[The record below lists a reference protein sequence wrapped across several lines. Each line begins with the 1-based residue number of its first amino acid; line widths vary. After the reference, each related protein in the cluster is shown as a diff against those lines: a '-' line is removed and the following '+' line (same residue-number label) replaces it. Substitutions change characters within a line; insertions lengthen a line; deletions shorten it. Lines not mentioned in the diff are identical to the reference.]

1 MVARAVGLHV
11 NPHGGVPKYPVDHL
25 IVQANG
31 CLGDKQRDTRYHGGP
46 DRAVCIL
53 LTSVLEK
60 LQADGHPIE
69 AGSTG
74 ENLLIDGLHPES
86 LHAGCRLNVGEVVLE
101 LTGDAPP
108 CKTIGSS
115 FENGMFRALSHKQ
128 TRGQTRWYARVLV
141 EGTVRLNDGVHL
153 Q

>member
-1 MVARAVGLHV
+1 MVARVVGLHV
-11 NPHGGVPKYPVDHL
+11 NSHGGVPKYPVDHL

-31 CLGDKQRDTRYHGGP
+31 CLGDKQRNTRYHGGP
-46 DRAVCIL
+46 ERAVCIL
-53 LTSVLEK
+53 LTSVMEK

-128 TRGQTRWYARVLV
+128 TRGHTRWYARVLV
-141 EGTVRLNDGVHL
+141 EGSVRLNDGVHL